1 MQNLIQIIYISRST
15 FESTELVNGI
25 EPNVARILMKSRTN
39 NKERGLVG
47 VLYFGDGCFFQCLE
61 GEEEAVDRLY
71 ATLLKDERH
80 KDLELLSRKP
90 IEALSFSDWAMK
102 YVPLE
107 SKMMALLKANGHDS
121 FNPYI
126 FNQSMTDSVLQ
137 LLHSTTDDTVQKTT
151 ETIIQKIDKQ
161 QSTQS
166 NGFPLGLLVLLA
178 LVPLVA
184 FGLYVILGK

>member
-15 FESTELVNGI
+15 FEATELVNGI

-80 KDLELLSRKP
+80 KDLKILSRKN
-90 IEALSFSDWAMK
+90 IKALSFTDWAMK

-107 SKMMALLKANGHDS
+107 SKMMSLLKANGHNS
-121 FNPYI
+121 FDPYI
-126 FNQSMTDSVLQ
+126 FNQNMTDSVLQ
-137 LLHSTTDDTVQKTT
+137 LLHNSNDSAVQKKT
-151 ETIIQKIDKQ
+151 ETIIQKIDNKHN
-161 QSTQS
+161 SVNS
-166 NGFPLGLLVLLA
+166 DFPLGLLVLLA

-184 FGLYVILGK
+184 YGLYVILGN